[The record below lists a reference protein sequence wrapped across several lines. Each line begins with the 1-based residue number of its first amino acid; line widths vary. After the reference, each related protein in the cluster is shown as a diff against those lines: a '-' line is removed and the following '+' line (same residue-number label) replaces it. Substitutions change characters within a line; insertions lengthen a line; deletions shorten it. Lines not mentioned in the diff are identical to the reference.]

1 MLAGAALLALL
12 DATILSAT
20 PNLGRVLL
28 ALIVTALVGGFIV
41 AVWRS
46 NSRMEREAA
55 RSTPKKSSPR
65 GNP

>member
-1 MLAGAALLALL
+1 MLALL
-12 DATILSAT
+12 DATIISAT

-28 ALIVTALVGGFIV
+28 ALVVTALVGGFIV

-46 NSRMEREAA
+46 NSKMEREAA
-55 RSTPKKSSPR
+55 GSNPKKSPQR